1 MRTISKRHSPVAD
14 ESNSKNFLRWKLC
27 LNLFSVT
34 KDSLQ
39 VEFKKKIWEGVFIFG
54 FICVPFVNTTPA
66 QEVHNHEHKQEFNP
80 KYTIDVTY
88 EAYIETD
95 QKWRQKGYHPKSI
108 STALDRQGQTRYT
121 GLWNFDATISES
133 ISSLRLPE
141 NEFKKTCA
149 DLTEQGFLL
158 LDMSVELQDTVR
170 LYNSI
175 WIKTTLP
182 KEFHIHER
190 MSHSNLENKLRE
202 YAKEGYGIVRIIPFT
217 EDDQTWYAAAWIR
230 DRLGY
235 KVAIGLTEVGYLD
248 VNQLAREEGFTA
260 IEIAWSDNH
269 GEDFFGVWVNDSQIL
284 DSKSHVGL
292 TKNQIQKLDQLYRQ
306 DGYTFEVVDA
316 YRPHNRNAHYSAIWH
331 LRAGKSTTAIEA
343 P

>member
-108 STALDRQGQTRYT
+108 STALARQGQTRYT

-141 NEFKKTCA
+141 NEFTITVGQTKYHEKFGEKIDGA
-149 DLTEQGFLL
+149 D
-158 LDMSVELQDTVR
+158 
-170 LYNSI
+170 
-175 WIKTTLP
+175 
-182 KEFHIHER
+182 
-190 MSHSNLENKLRE
+190 
-202 YAKEGYGIVRIIPFT
+202 
-217 EDDQTWYAAAWIR
+217 
-230 DRLGY
+230 
-235 KVAIGLTEVGYLD
+235 
-248 VNQLAREEGFTA
+248 
-260 IEIAWSDNH
+260 IEITARRLAW
-269 GEDFFGVWVNDSQIL
+269 G
-284 DSKSHVGL
+284 KGL
-292 TKNQIQKLDQLYRQ
+292 NAGQTCIAPDHLLVKESLSISL
-306 DGYTFEVVDA
+306 
-316 YRPHNRNAHYSAIWH
+316 NREQV
-331 LRAGKSTTAIEA
+331 LKT
-343 P
+343 